1 MDDDLTFKPPPDTGY
16 ILIAAEIEPLTGRTP
31 FVRNSA
37 RKQQFFAG
45 LRPITERLRHETG
58 VDRVSIYRACSAPP
72 IGRAVRPDAA
82 ARFDIC
88 ILVETTDA
96 ETAELV
102 SSTDAFSDT
111 VAFTSESAGPRHVR
125 VIRATC
131 IRNVAPVD
139 ATPRSLFLFN
149 YFVQEES
156 SDGAVPA
163 WERLVRWYR
172 DHTGLRNSTLL
183 APVPGSAAD
192 YVFINRA
199 SWDIGPLRLAIRQ
212 FRSPSFGREVRGS
225 LRAAGLTSI
234 PVFYRAV

>member
-1 MDDDLTFKPPPDTGY
+1 MDDDMTFKPPPDTGY
-16 ILIAAEIEPLTGRTP
+16 LLIAAEIEPLTGRTP
-31 FVRNSA
+31 FVRNSP
-37 RKQQFFAG
+37 RQQQFSAG
-45 LRPITERLRHETG
+45 LRPFTERLRHQTG
-58 VDRVSIYRACSAPP
+58 VDRVSVYRACFAPP
-72 IGRAVRPDAA
+72 IGRAVRPGAA
-82 ARFDIC
+82 ARFDVC

-96 ETAELV
+96 ETAERV
-102 SSTDAFSDT
+102 SASDAFADA
-111 VAFTSESAGPRHVR
+111 VAFTTGSSDPHRVR

-139 ATPRSLFLFN
+139 ATRRSLFLFN
-149 YFVQEES
+149 YFVQ
-156 SDGAVPA
+156 DGASGGAVSA

-172 DHTGLRNSTLL
+172 DHTGLENSTLL
-183 APVPGSAAD
+183 APVPGSAAE